1 MSQRV
6 VIRLAELASF
16 PAQKSRPAVPAKPG
30 KRGKGGKKGQRAV
43 PARPAKPARPGKL
56 PVSPATIWR
65 WVREGKFP
73 KPFKLGNGI
82 TVWDAAQVDAFIASR
97 AEGGML

>member
-6 VIRLAELASF
+6 IRVADIATTKTST
-16 PAQKSRPAVPAKPG
+16 G
-30 KRGKGGKKGQRAV
+30 M
-43 PARPAKPARPGKL
+43 L

-73 KPFKLGNGI
+73 KPFKLGDSV
-82 TVWDAAQVDAFIASR
+82 TVWDASEVEAFLVQR
-97 AEGGML
+97 AGGVS